1 MMTVTEFFE
10 KYNGNI
16 SELSIKT
23 YVPTEEKMNII
34 NAAVEEVI
42 QSDDKFIAT
51 YNSVTAEIAKEIS
64 LISAYLG
71 LVFESLEDY
80 DRIKETGVLDEWR
93 LGVDHTTF
101 KHYFDLRLQDAIRD
115 ANSIDGVTN
124 RIMKALGETLDS
136 LNPEVLSKL
145 LNKVIGE

>member
-10 KYNGNI
+10 KYNGDI
-16 SELSIKT
+16 SELNIKT
-23 YVPTEEKMNII
+23 YIPTEEKMNII
-34 NAAVEEVI
+34 NAAVEKVI

-64 LISAYLG
+64 LISAYSG
-71 LVFESLEDY
+71 LAFESLKDY

>member
-10 KYNGNI
+10 KYNGDI
-16 SELSIKT
+16 SELNIKT
-23 YVPTEEKMNII
+23 YIPTEEKMNII
-34 NAAVEEVI
+34 NAAVEKII

-71 LVFESLEDY
+71 LVFENLKDY
-80 DRIKETGVLDEWR
+80 DRIKETGVLGDWCT
-93 LGVDHTTF
+93 GIDQDTF
-101 KHYFDLRLQDAIRD
+101 KYYYDLRLQDAIRD

-136 LNPEVLSKL
+136 LNPETLSKL

>member
-10 KYNGNI
+10 KYNGDI
-16 SELSIKT
+16 SELNIKT
-23 YVPTEEKMNII
+23 YIPTEEKMNII
-34 NAAVEEVI
+34 NAAVEKVI

-51 YNSVTAEIAKEIS
+51 YNSVIAEIAKEIS

-71 LVFESLEDY
+71 LVFENLEDY
-80 DRIKETGVLDEWR
+80 DRIKETGVLDDWCT
-93 LGVDHTTF
+93 GIDHDTF
-101 KHYFDLRLQDAIRD
+101 KYYYDLRLQDAIRD